1 MSPRRN
7 DLGGEKDLEDLEDL
21 GGEKPALTFP
31 SSAIVNTVVSRAE
44 VWPFNAEE
52 DKTRKIFV
60 CPRLGNNK
68 EEKRR
73 KIVLSRGN
81 CKRGA
86 THVKA
91 GHRAVQR
98 TFWMRSLSDDNACLT
113 IS

>member
-21 GGEKPALTFP
+21 GGEKPALFFS
-31 SSAIVNTVVSRAE
+31 SSALVNAIVSRAE
-44 VWPFNAEE
+44 VCWPFNAEE
-52 DKTRKIFV
+52 NFV

-68 EEKRR
+68 EERRR

>member
-7 DLGGEKDLEDLEDL
+7 DLGGEKDLEDLGDLGDLEDL

-60 CPRLGNNK
+60 CPR
-68 EEKRR
+68 
-73 KIVLSRGN
+73 
-81 CKRGA
+81 
-86 THVKA
+86 
-91 GHRAVQR
+91 Q
-98 TFWMRSLSDDNACLT
+98 
-113 IS
+113 